1 LFHDASAG
9 PAIESTENGTELLG
23 TPPVSILLHQELIES
38 SVTKPDGVSVKTSF
52 IEQTLFSMSCGI
64 TENGISLIPYDI
76 DVKLDSPSATPQRT
90 LCTVDDFAMTN
101 GSVTPDVDVHSLP
114 AKRLKLS
121 ENGHCED
128 NEVGYIGLM
137 DEVSR
142 LADLISA
149 KLEDES

>member
-1 LFHDASAG
+1 LFDASAG
-9 PAIESTENGTELLG
+9 PAIESTDNGTKLLG

-52 IEQTLFSMSCGI
+52 IEQTLFSIACSI

-90 LCTVDDFAMTN
+90 LCTLDDFTMTK
-101 GSVTPDVDVHSLP
+101 GSVTPDVEVHSLP

-128 NEVGYIGLM
+128 DEVDCIGLV

-149 KLEDES
+149 KLEDET